1 MKILAV
7 DDDFFIREL
16 LPLVLTKAGYPDVH
30 TAASGAEALDMIN
43 QAGSAFD
50 CLLLD
55 INMPGMDGIEL
66 CGHIRKLAAYRT
78 VPIIMLTAMTEKKYI
93 EDAFKAGA
101 TDYLTKPFEVAEVGA
116 RLRVMEALVLARRN
130 GFAGPEVVLTGIEDE
145 NTLRHGFALADD
157 VKITTGAD
165 CVDYAALRNYLLQ
178 LSRSGLD
185 SVQVLAVKIDQT
197 TALYD
202 TTGSQEFLDALGEVA
217 ESVNRAMAKHGCIM
231 AYAGNGLF
239 VVISNKATLE
249 ASHGLEA
256 EVQGL
261 LDEKDLEF
269 ENGRPMDIT
278 ISIGNPIRPSANP
291 GQRARKACERAIER
305 AETRLRNKL
314 TKRRPPN
321 IHMVR

>member
-1 MKILAV
+1 MKLLAV
-7 DDDFFIREL
+7 DDDYFIREL
-16 LPLVLTKAGYPDVH
+16 LPLILTKAGFPDVFA
-30 TAASGAEALDMIN
+30 AASGAEALDLLN
-43 QAGSAFD
+43 QSDRSFD

-66 CGHIRKLAAYRT
+66 CGHIRRLPAYRT
-78 VPIIMLTAMTEKKYI
+78 TPIIMLTAMTEKKYI

-116 RLRVMEALVLARRN
+116 RLRVIEALVLARKN
-130 GFAGPEVVLTGIEDE
+130 GFAGLETVPTEDA
-145 NTLRHGFALADD
+145 NVLRHGFTLAEDI
-157 VKITTGAD
+157 KITAGAD

-185 SVQVLAVKIDQT
+185 SVQVMAVKIDQIATLYET
-197 TALYD
+197 T
-202 TTGSQEFLDALGEVA
+202 TTSEYVEMLGEVA
-217 ESVNRAMAKHGCIM
+217 ESVNRALAKHGCLL
-231 AYAGNGLF
+231 AYAGNGAF
-239 VVISNKATLE
+239 VVISSKATLE

-261 LDEKDLEF
+261 LDDKDLEF

-314 TKRRPPN
+314 SRRRPPN
-321 IHMVR
+321 IHMMR

>member
-7 DDDFFIREL
+7 DDDYFIREL
-16 LPLVLTKAGYPDVH
+16 LPLILTKAGYPDVF
-30 TAASGAEALDMIN
+30 TAASGAEALEMLGQSDR
-43 QAGSAFD
+43 SFD

-66 CGHIRKLAAYRT
+66 CGHIRRLAAYRT
-78 VPIIMLTAMTEKKYI
+78 TPIIMLTAMTEKKYI

-116 RLRVMEALVLARRN
+116 RLRVIEALVLARKS
-130 GFAGPEVVLTGIEDE
+130 GFAGLEVGPAEDA
-145 NTLRHGFALADD
+145 NAVRHGFTLAEDI
-157 VKITTGAD
+157 KITAGAD
-165 CVDYAALRNYLLQ
+165 CVDYGALRNYLLQ

-185 SVQVLAVKIDQT
+185 SVQVMAVKVDQIA
-197 TALYD
+197 ALYD
-202 TTGSQEFLDALGEVA
+202 TTTTKEYVDMLGEVA
-217 ESVNRAMAKHGCIM
+217 ESVNRALAKHGCIL
-231 AYAGNGLF
+231 AYAGNGAF
-239 VVISNKATLE
+239 VVVSSKATLE
-249 ASHGLEA
+249 ASTGLEA

-261 LDEKDLEF
+261 LDDKDLEF

-305 AETRLRNKL
+305 AETRLRNKVNR
-314 TKRRPPN
+314 RRPPN
-321 IHMVR
+321 IHMMR